1 MTLLFNPGCTEDPL
15 PAFHK
20 PNITAS
26 AENVSFGNVRLT
38 CTVSNTLFKEC
49 GFYYGTRSD
58 LSDKRTVR
66 ATVNGQ
72 SAEASLSGLEAGT
85 YYFQAYADGGKSV
98 ATSGISSFAVKNV
111 LEVDAGDFNLRYGE
125 ADIQITVETSLPL
138 VVDLGGATWIKET
151 RTKGLETYHKEFHIA
166 RNTGVEPR
174 FAVIRIS
181 AQNGELSKSIS
192 VRQSGTPVP
201 ISDSNFKK
209 YLLENFDTDKDGE
222 IFYEEALKIE
232 RIEVSTDNIR
242 SLQGIEFFPNLTYL
256 DCSGSWDS
264 SQGKYLGQLESLDVS
279 KNTALKYLYCQHNQL
294 TGLDV
299 SKNTVLNYLYL
310 SGNQLRIIVFP
321 KSSTLISL
329 ECRYN
334 QLTTLDLTENT
345 ALIHLG
351 CENNQLKVLD
361 VSKNTA
367 LKDLWCDNNRL
378 TALDVSKNTAL
389 KQLVCRDNL
398 LAILDVSKNTTLTRL
413 CCGANQLT
421 SLDVSKNTA
430 LTHLDCYN
438 NLLTTLDVSK
448 NTALN
453 EMGCHSNRLT
463 ILDLSKN
470 TALIDLECGNN
481 QLKILDLPRNTA
493 LKHLGCY
500 NNLLTILDVSKN
512 TALTYLNCG
521 GNQFLTDIWLE
532 TNQIIPDFNYD
543 TNVATVHRTNGPV
556 WVDLGLPSGLKWATC
571 NVGASSP
578 SDYGNYYAWG
588 ETSTKSMY
596 DWTNYK
602 FRVSGDNYDNVTF
615 NKYNTLSSHGTFDN
629 RTRLEMSDDAARANW
644 GGSWRMP
651 TEAEWTELRENC
663 NWTWTTQSGTS
674 GYEVTSRTNGNSIFL
689 PAAGVRLDSSLY
701 DAGSSGYYWSSS
713 LNSYGPD
720 FAWGVYFGSG
730 GVSRNDDVRYYGQS
744 VRPVSE

>member
-1 MTLLFNPGCTEDPL
+1 MKKRVLFWATFSLLMTLLFNPGCTEDPL

-72 SAEASLSGLEAGT
+72 SAEASLSGLGAGT

-174 FAVIRIS
+174 SAVIRIS

-232 RIEVSTDNIR
+232 RIAVNTVNIY
-242 SLQGIEFFPNLTYL
+242 SLQGIEYFNNLQTL
-256 DCSGSWDS
+256 ICSGGWNATQNNHS
-264 SQGKYLGQLESLDVS
+264 GKITTLDVS
-279 KNTALKYLYCQHNQL
+279 NNLNLQALFCSMNELKDLDITRNTELIFFDCRSNELTSIDVSNNTKLTHLNCGLNQLTNINLDSNTALERIDCDCNQL
-294 TGLDV
+294 KSLDI
-299 SKNTVLNYLYL
+299 SKCTALNTLDCQ
-310 SGNQLRIIVFP
+310 GN
-321 KSSTLISL
+321 K
-329 ECRYN
+329 
-334 QLTTLDLTENT
+334 LTTLDVSNNPALT
-345 ALIHLG
+345 G
-351 CENNQLKVLD
+351 
-361 VSKNTA
+361 
-367 LKDLWCDNNRL
+367 
-378 TALDVSKNTAL
+378 
-389 KQLVCRDNL
+389 L
-398 LAILDVSKNTTLTRL
+398 LCSD
-413 CCGANQLT
+413 NQLT

-430 LTHLDCYN
+430 LESLGCN
-438 NLLTTLDVSK
+438 WNQLTMLDVSK
-448 NTALN
+448 NAALSWLH
-453 EMGCHSNRLT
+453 CSSNQ
-463 ILDLSKN
+463 N
-470 TALIDLECGNN
+470 
-481 QLKILDLPRNTA
+481 LK
-493 LKHLGCY
+493 Y
-500 NNLLTILDVSKN
+500 
-512 TALTYLNCG
+512 
-521 GNQFLTDIWLE
+521 IWLE

-556 WVDLGLPSGLKWATC
+556 WIDLGLPSGLKWATC
-571 NVGASSP
+571 NIGASSP

-588 ETSTKSMY
+588 ETSPKSKY
-596 DWTNYK
+596 DWSTYRYCNGTEY
-602 FRVSGDNYDNVTF
+602 SLT
-615 NKYNTLSSHGTFDN
+615 KYNTDSSYGTVDN
-629 RTRLEMSDDAARANW
+629 RTRLEMADDAARANW
-644 GGSWRMP
+644 GDSWRMP
-651 TEAEWTELRENC
+651 TDVEWVELWYYC
-663 NWTWTTQSGTS
+663 NWTWTTQGGRNGCKLTS
-674 GYEVTSRTNGNSIFL
+674 KTNGNSIFL
-689 PAAGVRLDSSLY
+689 PAAGFREGSSLNA
-701 DAGSSGYYWSSS
+701 AGSYGYYWSSS
-713 LNSYGPD
+713 LSSDLPSC
-720 FAWGVYFGSG
+720 AWNRHIYSDGL
-730 GVSRNDDVRYYGQS
+730 SRSRSAHYWGLTI
-744 VRPVSE
+744 RPVTE